1 MHKRPSQALT
11 AAIGPHGLRPPPEAG
26 LAWWCAVDT
35 CVGPYELEGPQDG
48 HEPFGRV
55 CLLPGAKS
63 GSGSE
68 SGSRSHTYGKRAKD
82 KVRKSGS
89 SAKRKAIQLGKEAGV
104 FSAVVYFNPTY
115 GCLEG
120 AVHVPDGQVIP
131 DVNRF
136 LEELRNSVQSIVQT
150 YSPQQAP
157 TRHGLLHGETAAET
171 GGTDIDANAEEK
183 MDADTDPYHSIA
195 VNCSGADWTDNPKAN
210 HDGTLAAA
218 RDSGNETQHS
228 RGMGIDYYE
237 TPDGAVDDG
246 VSGHDTSI
254 CMFDVGGQDVFEMEG
269 AGNQVH
275 AGPSQDVSDCPGAQ
289 NTRAVRG
296 GSARSQARVV
306 QRFLRQVSLR
316 MRLAARQDGL
326 LLHQIAHRDRLPRRV
341 L

>member
-35 CVGPYELEGPQDG
+35 
-48 HEPFGRV
+48 
-55 CLLPGAKS
+55 
-63 GSGSE
+63 
-68 SGSRSHTYGKRAKD
+68 SHTYGKRAKD

-136 LEELRNSVQSIVQT
+136 
-150 YSPQQAP
+150 AP